1 MKTLYFYMTKEEQ
14 EIWRETDG
22 QEFVAFRKKMEKK
35 HFGPIYKAFDNL
47 PADIKEDIKELIET
61 GGRVTECLYEIG
73 DAYMS
78 DIRKL
83 CDNCQSLKA
92 LVQEE
97 NRYTKK

>member
-1 MKTLYFYMTKEEQ
+1 MARNGRRRICSISKK
-14 EIWRETDG
+14 DG
-22 QEFVAFRKKMEKK
+22 KKA
-35 HFGPIYKAFDNL
+35 FGPIYKAFDNL
-47 PADIKEDIKELIET
+47 PVDIKEDIKELIEA

-83 CDNCQSLKA
+83 CDNCHSLKA